1 LVKDVC
7 GIICAAFTWFLI
19 LFAQYVVLTCILIP
33 EENAFYKFS
42 NLIIFEFMSF
52 LALVSHY
59 RTMCTD
65 PGAVPRGTA
74 TKEAIEQ
81 LGLSEGQVLYKCQKC
96 CSTKPERAHHCSVC
110 QRCIKKMDH
119 HCPWVNN
126 CVGENNQKFFV
137 LFTMYI
143 AIISGHALLM
153 AVLHFVRCINSD
165 WKECSS
171 TWSPSV
177 KDTPAPW
184 TIILLVCLVFESLLF
199 SIFTLIMFGVQVQ
212 AIWND
217 ETGIE
222 QLKKD
227 KKLSKR
233 QSWKSFRN
241 VFGKGFSLSWLSP
254 FTSPMM
260 GGKVLDPLSPY
271 RYV

>member
-1 LVKDVC
+1 MHKMSFYSTDTNIYSHIRCTLRS
-7 GIICAAFTWFLI
+7 FLGTHCWWR
-19 LFAQYVVLTCILIP
+19 FCILSDASIVIGKVYLWLLKDSCLIP
-33 EENAFYKFS
+33 YS
-42 NLIIFEFMSF
+42 
-52 LALVSHY
+52 
-59 RTMCTD
+59 
-65 PGAVPRGTA
+65 
-74 TKEAIEQ
+74 
-81 LGLSEGQVLYKCQKC
+81 
-96 CSTKPERAHHCSVC
+96 
-110 QRCIKKMDH
+110 
-119 HCPWVNN
+119 
-126 CVGENNQKFFV
+126 
-137 LFTMYI
+137 
-143 AIISGHALLM
+143 LL
-153 AVLHFVRCINSD
+153 
-165 WKECSS
+165 ECSS